1 MRCPSR
7 KRFAPNGR
15 SLFTQLYAHQK
26 EGIAWMY
33 ELYKEAQGGVL
44 ADDMGLGKT
53 VQIATYLKGL
63 FDAGQ
68 AKKALVV
75 VPATLKGYW
84 HQELSKWCPRVL
96 VKQFDESKK
105 RQEREKCV
113 QKIKRKGGAR
123 PVISPLRHPDHE
135 LRARHD

>member
-1 MRCPSR
+1 MESYVL
-7 KRFAPNGR
+7 
-15 SLFTQLYAHQK
+15 SLFNQLYPHQK

-33 ELYKEAQGGVL
+33 ELYKEGQGGVL

-63 FDAGQ
+63 FDSGQ
-68 AKKALVV
+68 AKKAIVV
-75 VPATLKGYW
+75 VPATLKSYW

-96 VKQFDESKK
+96 VKQFDVSNK

-113 QKIKRKGGAR
+113 
-123 PVISPLRHPDHE
+123 
-135 LRARHD
+135 